1 MPGRHSRSI
10 PDRIRGRGPVCP
22 AAARAAEVVG
32 AGRGGSMDGTQRDR
46 EKVSLDMARLESLYQ
61 ERIEALR
68 QEIAEYDAA
77 GLSLDQ
83 EIAASGERMRA
94 LRDKQAHFADEIRLL
109 ETQKSARIEQIN
121 EITKRLRKAASD
133 TRSSKVLK
141 KLLDAELVELGNE
154 RAMVLGKLGDLKSG
168 LQRIKSDK
176 QRIVPYGEKQDGM
189 LRQAYQVLKEA
200 QSRFELT
207 IALNK

>member
-1 MPGRHSRSI
+1 
-10 PDRIRGRGPVCP
+10 
-22 AAARAAEVVG
+22 
-32 AGRGGSMDGTQRDR
+32 MDGMQRERDT
-46 EKVSLDMARLESLYQ
+46 VSLDMAPLESLYQ

-77 GLSLDQ
+77 GLSVDQ
-83 EIAASGERMRA
+83 EIAALGERMRA
-94 LRDKQAHFADEIRLL
+94 LWDKQAHLTEEIRLL
-109 ETQKSARIEQIN
+109 ETQKSACIEQIN
-121 EITKRLRKAASD
+121 DVTKRLRKAASD
-133 TRSSKVLK
+133 TRASKVLK

-154 RAMVLGKLGDLKSG
+154 RAMVLGKLGDLKNG
-168 LQRIKSDK
+168 LQRIQSDK